1 MRESIELLER
11 GKDENLNSQARMAPE
26 ALDGHFSE
34 ERHRLYRM
42 LRRKAVVT
50 SDWSPEV
57 SGPWK
62 RSLYDR
68 SLHDRKRLR

>member
-1 MRESIELLER
+1 MRESIALLER

-42 LRRKAVVT
+42 LRRKAVVAPDR
-50 SDWSPEV
+50 SLEV

-62 RSLYDR
+62 RNLYDR

>member
-1 MRESIELLER
+1 MRESIALLEPSR
-11 GKDENLNSQARMAPE
+11 VENLNSQARMAPE

-42 LRRKAVVT
+42 LRRKAVVAPDR
-50 SDWSPEV
+50 SLEV